1 MEAMAVRPLYVWSGE
16 DRAVVLERSLI
27 AGNLAPRFSRCT
39 VYCDTKNERAFLPPL
54 LEFLRELRIAYTR
67 IGDTMWGCNAA
78 LLATGISTRPRH
90 TIVLDLSLSEK
101 GLMEQMNGSE
111 RKIRKALK
119 EDIRSR
125 RIESRLE
132 IDRYFELSRETS
144 ERVRAREAYTVY
156 PKRFFE
162 ILFDRMGRQG
172 AAAFFLSEFEEQPLA
187 AHVFLTVGDRFL
199 YFHGASTRDRGLTN
213 KQGSASNFWSAILL
227 AKERGFR
234 EFDLGG
240 CTVTNDRA
248 AHGYGV
254 YNFKRKWGGRLETF
268 YVIEQVNSRF
278 EYAIQKHILSPLW
291 DRLHPLIFKIKGLRS
306 QRRV

>member
-27 AGNLAPRFSRCT
+27 GGNLALRFSRCT
-39 VYCDTKNERAFLPPL
+39 VYCDTKNEKAFLPPL

-78 LLATGISTRPRH
+78 LLATRISTRPRH
-90 TIVLDLSLSEK
+90 TIVLDLSLCEK
-101 GLMEQMNGSE
+101 GLMAQMNGSE

-119 EDIRSR
+119 EGIRSR

-156 PKRFFE
+156 PKKFFE
-162 ILFDRMGRQG
+162 ILFDRMGQHG

-187 AHVFLTVGDRFL
+187 AHVFFTVGDRFL
-199 YFHGASTRDRGLTN
+199 YFHGASTRDRALTN

-227 AKERGFR
+227 AKELGFR

-240 CTVTNDRA
+240 CTVTNDRT

-268 YVIEQVNSRF
+268 YVIEQINSRF
-278 EYAIQKHILSPLW
+278 EYAIQEHILSPLW
-291 DRLHPLIFKIKGLRS
+291 DRLHPFVFKIKGLGS
-306 QRRV
+306 QRV